1 MNPVEAFFSIVA
13 QQRQRLLEIEEY
25 DQDCQWG
32 RAWEQRIGRIVSGAQ
47 RRGWTQRDKIRAAYS
62 EQSKLSLPSI
72 HRPTSPM
79 PHRPKRIKGRLALL
93 FSFFDQYAPSEVT
106 AAAAQAYCESRPTIG
121 RAVGG
126 AVIELHA
133 VHRRWLKYQQDDS
146 GYPSE
151 IETQWESAR
160 DRLHGMLEVL
170 RDAELDEKPA
180 EEISHIQ
187 TVRLSQCAGIVNRS
201 KRTLERLKTK
211 DTAFPTPE
219 VIGEDGKPDEWNWDT
234 IRPYLEGQYNRKLP
248 KRFPTL
254 AR

>member
-79 PHRPKRIKGRLALL
+79 PHRPKRIRGRIHLL
-93 FSFFDQYAPSEVT
+93 FSFFDQYAPSEIT
-106 AAAAQAYCESRPTIG
+106 ASAAQVYCENRPTIG
-121 RAVGG
+121 RAVGS

-133 VHRRWLKYQQDDS
+133 VHRRWLKYLQVDS

-170 RDAELDEKPA
+170 DDADISDPKNDPPISWAALY
-180 EEISHIQ
+180 EICVDRMNRVGQIVAGSDT
-187 TVRLSQCAGIVNRS
+187 TVRGW
-201 KRTLERLKTK
+201 KRAK
-211 DTAFPTPE
+211 DWPE
-219 VIGEDGKPDEWNWDT
+219 VMTWQNVRQWLNKKKDYDIGEP
-234 IRPYLEGQYNRKLP
+234 
-248 KRFPTL
+248 PTEC
-254 AR
+254 